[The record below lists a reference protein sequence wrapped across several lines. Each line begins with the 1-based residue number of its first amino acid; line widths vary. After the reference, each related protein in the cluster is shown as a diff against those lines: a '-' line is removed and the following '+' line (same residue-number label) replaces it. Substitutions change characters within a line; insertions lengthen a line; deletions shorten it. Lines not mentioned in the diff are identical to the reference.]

1 MEFLFGFVAAGL
13 GSVEYAVIEVIVEQP
28 QANRLQCFRER
39 ADLCQDVHT
48 VFFIIDHFCDPARLS
63 FNPLHPVEV
72 SLFF

>member
-48 VFFIIDHFCDPARLS
+48 VFLEKRI
-63 FNPLHPVEV
+63 
-72 SLFF
+72 